1 MNISIAINFFRDEKE
16 IAEEI
21 KENFNEN
28 LSESC
33 RLDKKVSKQSHEKC
47 FRS

>member
-1 MNISIAINFFRDEKE
+1 MYISIAINFRDEKE

-28 LSESC
+28 LSEIC
-33 RLDKKVSKQSHEKC
+33 RLEKVSKQSHEKC
-47 FRS
+47 FLI

>member
-1 MNISIAINFFRDEKE
+1 MYISIAINFFHDEKE

-21 KENFNEN
+21 KENFNGN
-28 LSESC
+28 LSEIC
-33 RLDKKVSKQSHEKC
+33 RLEKVSKQSHEEC